1 MYLVLDPYY
10 QKLSFF
16 LLNVNALTQAF
27 YTSTLGFLLLMS
39 NAIKIQGFNKDTNL
53 QYLFSSTLPLY
64 MDTAHISVQANQE
77 PGS

>member
-1 MYLVLDPYY
+1 
-10 QKLSFF
+10 
-16 LLNVNALTQAF
+16 
-27 YTSTLGFLLLMS
+27 MS